1 MRTVLIIGGTG
12 TISLPITRALAAD
25 PDTRLTLLNRGS
37 HAELIPAGVEV
48 LTGDIHQEEETA
60 ELLSGR
66 SFDSVISF
74 LVYRPED
81 AEEMIR
87 LFQGRIGQFIFI
99 STNVVLNHELTCNI
113 NEKVPV
119 GNAYSEY
126 GRGKQRCEE
135 LFHAADHFPATVV
148 RPAQTYDRD
157 RIPLSVKGK
166 TCWSVIA
173 RILADQ
179 PVIIHGDG
187 ESVWAGTSSED
198 FAQFFLPLVA
208 APAAIGQTYSI
219 INPEP
224 YTWNMIYREIGR
236 QLGHPVHPVH
246 IPTDW
251 LSGSSAY
258 NIAESIRGDKYYS
271 NLYDISA
278 IRAAAPHAEFH
289 VSMAEG
295 VRRFLAYMNEHP
307 ELQQRDAAFDAWCDE
322 TIALF
327 EKCGHDFGRGLR

>member
-1 MRTVLIIGGTG
+1 MKTVLIIGGTG
-12 TISLPITRALAAD
+12 TISLPITKALAAD
-25 PDTRLTLLNRGS
+25 SETRLTLLNRGS
-37 HAELIPAGVEV
+37 HTELIPAGVEV
-48 LTGDIHQEEETA
+48 LTGDIHQEAETA
-60 ELLSGR
+60 KLLGDHH
-66 SFDSVISF
+66 FDSVISF

-87 LFQGRIGQFIFI
+87 LFHGKIGQFIFI
-99 STNVVLNHELTCNI
+99 STNVVLNHELTCRI

-119 GNAYSEY
+119 GNAYSAY
-126 GRGKQRCEE
+126 GRGKQHCEE
-135 LFHAADHFPATVV
+135 IFHAAADFPVTVV

-157 RIPLSVKGK
+157 RIPLSVKGR

-179 PVIIHGDG
+179 PVIVHGDG
-187 ESVWAGTSSED
+187 ESVWAGTCSED
-198 FAQFFLPLVA
+198 FAQFFLPLVGLSSA
-208 APAAIGQTYSI
+208 VGQTYSI

-236 QLGHPVHPVH
+236 QLGHPVKVVH

-251 LSGSSAY
+251 LAGSAAY
-258 NIAESIRGDKYYS
+258 EFAESIRGDKYYS

-278 IRAAAPHAEFH
+278 IRAAAPQAEFH

-295 VRRFLAYMNEHP
+295 VSRYLAYMNAHP
-307 ELQQRDAAFDAWCDE
+307 ELQKRDDAFDAWCDE

-327 EKCGHDFGRGLR
+327 ENCQNAFCGGLH